1 MRHLRALP
9 ALLLALT
16 LSLALTACG
25 AAPDAAA
32 SGSRNLPDISGAN
45 TLPQTLALPP
55 VELPS
60 LRLTLV
66 DGAGTDTLLLA
77 GETAGEVYTVPT
89 EALPLTLDGEPADPS
104 VLEDGMPLTVY
115 YTGIEESFP
124 ARLGITAVEA
134 YSLGT
139 TGNPGGGFYDL
150 CGLYLKVL
158 SDLASGG
165 EETVAVDLSQA
176 PGGLTEGEKAAV
188 AWRFREL
195 CGTGLADPESAAP
208 GTALFTVRAA
218 AGAEGEL
225 CSLPTREE
233 GEVYSLPVLRFD
245 AERSRIPAVPDT
257 GLPAEARILRDC
269 FAVWPEFGTWSGY
282 RVGEEILACG

>member
-1 MRHLRALP
+1 MKTKLP
-9 ALLLALT
+9 ALLLTLT
-16 LSLALTACG
+16 LSLTACG
-25 AAPDAAA
+25 AAPAAT
-32 SGSRNLPDISGAN
+32 GSQSAPDLSGAHA
-45 TLPQTLALPP
+45 LPQTMEETPP
-55 VELPS
+55 VDLPT

-89 EALPLTLDGEPADPS
+89 DSFPLTLDGEPADAS
-104 VLEDGMPLTVY
+104 VLEDGMPITLA

-124 ARLGITAVEA
+124 ARLSVAAAET

-139 TGNPGGGFYDL
+139 EKNPGGGFYDL
-150 CGLYLKVL
+150 CGLYLQVL
-158 SDLASGG
+158 SDLAEGG

-176 PGGLTEGEKAAV
+176 PGDLTEGEKAAI

-195 CGTGLADPESAAP
+195 CDAGLADPENAAP
-208 GTALFTVRAA
+208 GTARFTIRAA
-218 AGAEGEL
+218 NG
-225 CSLPTREE
+225 EE
-233 GEVYSLPVLRFD
+233 GEAYSLPVLQFE
-245 AERSRIPAVPDT
+245 AERSQT
-257 GLPAEARILRDC
+257 LPAGPDGTRLAAARILQDC

>member
-1 MRHLRALP
+1 MKTKLP
-9 ALLLALT
+9 ALLLTLT
-16 LSLALTACG
+16 LFLTACG
-25 AAPDAAA
+25 AAPAA
-32 SGSRNLPDISGAN
+32 SGSRDSPDLSGVH
-45 TLPQTLALPP
+45 TLPQGMETPP
-55 VELPS
+55 VDLPT

-77 GETAGEVYTVPT
+77 GETAGEVYTVP
-89 EALPLTLDGEPADPS
+89 ADSFPLTLDGEPADPS
-104 VLEDGMPLTVY
+104 VLEDGMPLTVC

-139 TGNPGGGFYDL
+139 AGNPGGGFYDL

-233 GEVYSLPVLRFD
+233 GEVCSLPVLRFD

>member
-1 MRHLRALP
+1 
-9 ALLLALT
+9 
-16 LSLALTACG
+16 
-25 AAPDAAA
+25 
-32 SGSRNLPDISGAN
+32 
-45 TLPQTLALPP
+45 
-55 VELPS
+55 
-60 LRLTLV
+60 
-66 DGAGTDTLLLA
+66 
-77 GETAGEVYTVPT
+77 
-89 EALPLTLDGEPADPS
+89 
-104 VLEDGMPLTVY
+104 MPLTVY

-139 TGNPGGGFYDL
+139 AGNPGGGFYDL

-208 GTALFTVRAA
+208 GDTLFTIRAA
-218 AGAEGEL
+218 DGAE
-225 CSLPTREE
+225 EE
-233 GEVYSLPVLRFD
+233 TYSLPVLRFD
-245 AERSRIPAVPDT
+245 AARSRIPAASGV
-257 GLPAEARILRDC
+257 GLPAEGCLLRDC

-282 RVGEEILACG
+282 QVGEEILYQAGEEIPVSG

>member
-1 MRHLRALP
+1 MRYLRALP

-16 LSLALTACG
+16 LALTACG
-25 AAPDAAA
+25 SSPDAAT
-32 SGSRNLPDISGAN
+32 SGSQNLPDISGAY

-55 VELPS
+55 AELPT

-66 DGAGTDTLLLA
+66 DGAGTGTLLLA

-104 VLEDGMPLTVY
+104 VLEDGMPLTVA

-124 ARLGITAVEA
+124 ARLGIAAVEA

-139 TGNPGGGFYDL
+139 AGNPGGGFYDL

-158 SDLASGG
+158 SDLAGGG

-195 CGTGLADPESAAP
+195 CGTGLTDPENAAP
-208 GTALFTVRAA
+208 GDTLFTIRAA
-218 AGAEGEL
+218 DETEGEI
-225 CSLPTREE
+225 
-233 GEVYSLPVLRFD
+233 YSLPVLRFV
-245 AERSRIPAVPDT
+245 AERSQA
-257 GLPAEARILRDC
+257 LPADPDGTRSATARTLRDC